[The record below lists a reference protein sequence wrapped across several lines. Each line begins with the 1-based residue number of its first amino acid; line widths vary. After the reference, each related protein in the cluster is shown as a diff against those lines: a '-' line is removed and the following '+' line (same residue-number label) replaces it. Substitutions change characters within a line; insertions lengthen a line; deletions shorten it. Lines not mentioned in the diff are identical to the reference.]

1 MYHLLYNY
9 PNYVSM
15 CLINYI
21 HYTCTMIR
29 TATFDDKFNYL
40 EDFKMQET
48 AQVLLSKGQNTMT
61 DV

>member
-9 PNYVSM
+9 SNYVSM

-48 AQVLLSKGQNTMT
+48 A
-61 DV
+61 